1 MNARSIDGLLPV
13 SAGLAALSLLLPW
26 SESGGN
32 DRNSIQLVRSAGVV
46 DAISDSTRWLLVGA
60 WGVVVVLAAGSIV
73 AMAWGRV
80 RLTALLGTPLGLAM
94 IVAAVI
100 VERSPLPLRWGA
112 IVGCGAG
119 LVAAVRSGVILMGND
134 DATWASPLPVSARGP
149 AAATFLVVALAGSGG
164 YAALSAGT
172 EPGGAESPEQAME
185 LMLEAVAAGDYL
197 AAAEYVVPTERKTL
211 VGAGL
216 HLADELARLELS
228 ADDLGLAAF
237 RGFDLNIAAVE
248 IRRETPRNGVAHL
261 FLESGV
267 VTASIDGADLVFGP
281 IVGEQVLADFFT
293 FADGDVTAIQPASMP
308 IVAVERE
315 GRWYLSLWYTVAEN
329 VRLNRNLALPDLAR
343 RPAAIGGETPEDAVL
358 GLLDEVVRLDVR
370 RMIGMLDPVE
380 ASALYD
386 YSPLFLDEVVTSA
399 NELLNSLGD
408 EGWSWAFE
416 DLVLSSSV
424 DGDDA
429 RVAIESVDF
438 AASSDAGSSLDLEI
452 RADHL
457 RFVLDSADFWGDPYS
472 VVGETVG
479 DCLIVTYK
487 DPVLSQTKETCAE
500 LLGDQRQLTDSP
512 RQPSGLSLNLH
523 RVDGR
528 WFISPTATLANAVV
542 DMLAGYGPRA
552 MLVYFWPGGT
562 IAHDQVIA
570 PSLVD
575 SARSFESL
583 ENLDLLVDGPVAA
596 FAYDDN
602 LGAELQ
608 YWLPEI
614 ELSVD
619 RGIYVSVDTGD
630 GQLALVVYELAKPIE
645 GSLEDLFAGDA
656 SVSESSDW
664 PVVVLEVEDAFG
676 EVALV
681 AVDGTRFVLVGGY
694 GAELSL
700 MEAQLVAQ
708 LG

>member
-1 MNARSIDGLLPV
+1 
-13 SAGLAALSLLLPW
+13 
-26 SESGGN
+26 
-32 DRNSIQLVRSAGVV
+32 
-46 DAISDSTRWLLVGA
+46 
-60 WGVVVVLAAGSIV
+60 
-73 AMAWGRV
+73 
-80 RLTALLGTPLGLAM
+80 
-94 IVAAVI
+94 
-100 VERSPLPLRWGA
+100 
-112 IVGCGAG
+112 
-119 LVAAVRSGVILMGND
+119 
-134 DATWASPLPVSARGP
+134 
-149 AAATFLVVALAGSGG
+149 
-164 YAALSAGT
+164 
-172 EPGGAESPEQAME
+172 ME

-216 HLADELARLELS
+216 HLADELVRLEVS
-228 ADDLGLAAF
+228 AADLGLAAF

-267 VTASIDGADLVFGP
+267 VTASIDGAHLAFGP

-293 FADGDVTAIQPASMP
+293 FADGGVTAIQPASMP
-308 IVAVERE
+308 SVAVERE
-315 GRWYLSLWYTVAEN
+315 DRWYLSLWYTAAEN
-329 VRLNRNLALPDLAR
+329 VRFNRNLALPDLAR

-370 RMIGMLDPVE
+370 RMIGMLDPGE

-386 YSPLFLDEVVTSA
+386 YSPLFLDEVVTST
-399 NELLNSLGD
+399 NEHLKSLGD

-438 AASSDAGSSLDLEI
+438 AASSDAGSLLDVEI

-457 RFVLDSADFWGDPYS
+457 RFVMDSADFWGGTRTRLW
-472 VVGETVG
+472 GETVG

-487 DPVLSQTKETCAE
+487 DPVLSQTKEMCAE
-500 LLGDQRQLTDSP
+500 LLGDQRQSADSL

-528 WFISPTATLANAVV
+528 WFISPTATLADVVV

-552 MLVYFWPGGT
+552 RFVYFWPGGT
-562 IAHDQVIA
+562 VAHDQVIA

-645 GSLEDLFAGDA
+645 GSLEGLFAGDA

-664 PVVVLEVEDAFG
+664 PVLVLEVEDAFG